1 MLLRILYGS
10 SVLLLAVA
18 GILFYMRLGDAG
30 HPLIIHWSRGGIDFV
45 GTRRTVAGILGVGA
59 AMWAVNAAL
68 SSVFA
73 SRARFLAHLLAGASL
88 FLSLL
93 ILIAVGSIISVN

>member
-1 MLLRILYGS
+1 MMRFLYGF
-10 SVLLLAVA
+10 SVLVLVVA
-18 GILFYMRLGDAG
+18 SILFYIYLGDAG

-45 GTRRTVAGILGVGA
+45 GTPVVALGILWTSA
-59 AMWAVNAAL
+59 AMVVINALL

-73 SRARFLAHLLAGASL
+73 SRARFIAYLLAGASA

-93 ILIAVGSIISVN
+93 ILIAVGSIILVN